1 MMAVEALSPARD
13 NDGDTGPATD
23 EVIYERIYRAILE
36 HRLPP
41 GTKLGEEALCGVF
54 DVSRTRIRKVL
65 LRLEHGNVVELQP
78 NRGAFVARPS
88 VADARHVFEAR
99 RAIEDTI
106 VRRATERLTQS
117 QTAQLRRLVATEHAA
132 HGRGDRSAVIKH
144 SGEFHLLLSEIA
156 GNLVLHRFLLELVSR
171 TSLIIGV
178 YGVPGSSNCSVEEHT
193 ALIDALEA
201 RDGARAA
208 AAMGGHLRHTEEL
221 LNLAAPGTAEID
233 LGAVLGGPPTT
244 N

>member
-1 MMAVEALSPARD
+1 MAMEALSPARGETRD
-13 NDGDTGPATD
+13 AGPATD
-23 EVIYERIYRAILE
+23 AAIYDRIYRAILE

-54 DVSRTRIRKVL
+54 DVSRARIRKVL

-88 VADARHVFEAR
+88 VSDARHVFEAR
-99 RAIEDTI
+99 RTIEDRI
-106 VRRATERLTQS
+106 VRRAAERLTRS
-117 QTAQLRRLVATEHAA
+117 QIAQLRRLVATEHAA
-132 HGRGDRSAVIKH
+132 HRRGDRSAVIKH
-144 SGEFHLLLSEIA
+144 SGEFHLLLSDIA
-156 GNLVLHRFLLELVSR
+156 GNEVLHRFLLELVSR

-178 YGVPGSSNCSVEEHT
+178 YGVPGSSNCSVDEHT

-208 AAMGGHLRHTEEL
+208 AAMEDHLRHTEAL
-221 LNLAAPGTAEID
+221 LNLSAAGPAEID
-233 LGAVLGGPPTT
+233 LGAVLAGDPMPT
-244 N
+244 